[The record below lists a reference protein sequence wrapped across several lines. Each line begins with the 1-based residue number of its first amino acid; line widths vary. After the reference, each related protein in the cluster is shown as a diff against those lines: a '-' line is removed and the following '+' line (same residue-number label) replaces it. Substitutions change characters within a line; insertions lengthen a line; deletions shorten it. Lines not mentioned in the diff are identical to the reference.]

1 MRYMRIGARRWT
13 PMALMVLVLAAP
25 IETASAAGFA
35 VLITPP
41 RFELRAQPGEVLRQ
55 VIEVTNAAD
64 SPARLS
70 VATSEWQLN
79 EDGSV
84 VFTNPLAEDSCR
96 PWSALETRELELG
109 PNGRRRFRFEVAV
122 PADAVERECRFA
134 IMFEGDP
141 EPMGPLEL
149 PVAGRIAVIIYL
161 AIGSARAQLE
171 LREVS
176 VREFEGQRVPA
187 LTVTNSGNAHTRLA
201 GFVSGRDERGRSLV
215 MVPESAP
222 VLPGQTRT
230 ILLHPQLPEGEAAV
244 DISFPVR
251 LSGRLDWSGQ
261 RLELD
266 QVFSEE

>member
-1 MRYMRIGARRWT
+1 MRYVRTGARGRT
-13 PMALMVLVLAAP
+13 CIALMVLAMAVPVQPALA
-25 IETASAAGFA
+25 SGFA

-41 RFELRAQPGEVLRQ
+41 RFELRVQPGEVLRQ

-70 VATSEWQLN
+70 VQTSEWRLN
-79 EDGSV
+79 DDGSV

-96 PWSALETRELELG
+96 PWSALEARVLELG
-109 PNGRRRFRFEVAV
+109 PNGRRRFRFEIAV

-134 IMFEGDP
+134 IMFEGEP
-141 EPMGPLEL
+141 EPMGALEL
-149 PVAGRIAVIIYL
+149 PVAGRIGVIVYL
-161 AIGSARAQLE
+161 AIGAARAQLE

-176 VREFEGQRVPA
+176 VGEFEGQRLPA

-201 GFVSGRDERGRSLV
+201 GFVSGRDEQGRSLV
-215 MVPESAP
+215 LVPENSP

-244 DISFPVR
+244 EIRFPIR
-251 LSGRLDWSGQ
+251 LAGRLDWSGE
-261 RLELD
+261 RLD
-266 QVFSEE
+266 VDHVFSGE